1 MINIALLGF
10 GTVGSGCAEVI
21 EKNQKIISARLGD
34 GVRVKYILD
43 LRDFP
48 DSPYADRIV
57 HDFGVIRDDPEIS
70 IVAEMMGGVH
80 PAADFTRECLV
91 RGKSV
96 VTSNKAVV
104 AALGDELL
112 EIARQNNVRYL
123 FEAAVGGGIPV
134 VRPLI
139 DELSDN
145 EINSLAGILN
155 GTTNYILTEMKRNGT
170 PFDTVLRRA
179 QELGYAEADPSA
191 DVDGFDAA
199 RKIIIL
205 AAIAY
210 GKLLPLE
217 AVSVEGIRNIPA
229 ADVALLAS
237 AGISVKLIAYAE
249 RGADGRIYAAA
260 GPRAVLPS
268 CPLCHVDDVFNGV
281 LIEGN
286 MLGETM
292 FYGRGAGKLP
302 TASAVVSDIIDAAE
316 RPGVLQQR
324 LVWSKAD
331 ASDIAD
337 AGSYSCRRCFVLDG
351 EPDAIPASCTGEGVM
366 MIDGDGVS
374 AIITAARLND
384 SEAAETE
391 NCLGAHCRRAYKVI

>member
-1 MINIALLGF
+1 MINVALLGF

-21 EKNQKIISARLGD
+21 EKNEKTITSRLGD
-34 GVRVKYILD
+34 TVRVKYILD

-57 HDFGVIRDDPEIS
+57 HDFGIIRDDPEVS
-70 IVAEMMGGVH
+70 IVAEMMGGIH
-80 PAADFTRECLV
+80 PAADFTRECLMA
-91 RGKSV
+91 GKSV

-112 EIARQNNVRYL
+112 GVARQNNVRYL
-123 FEAAVGGGIPV
+123 FEASVGGGIPV

-145 EINSLAGILN
+145 EINSVAGILN

-170 PFDTVLRRA
+170 PFDEVLRRA

-210 GKLLPLE
+210 GKLLPLD

-237 AGISVKLIAYAE
+237 AGISLKLVAYAE
-249 RGADGRIYAAA
+249 RNSDGRIYA
-260 GPRAVLPS
+260 GVSPRAVLPT

-316 RPGVLQQR
+316 RPAAVQQR
-324 LVWSKAD
+324 LEWTYAD
-331 ASDIAD
+331 ADDIASSD
-337 AGSYSCRRCFVLDG
+337 SLYCRRCFVLDG
-351 EPDAIPASCTGEGVM
+351 EPDKIPAACT
-366 MIDGDGVS
+366 GDGVITTDGECGC
-374 AIITAARLND
+374 AIVTAVRLND
-384 SEAAETE
+384 TETADVAAE
-391 NCLGAHCRRAYKVI
+391 LGAHCRRAYRVI